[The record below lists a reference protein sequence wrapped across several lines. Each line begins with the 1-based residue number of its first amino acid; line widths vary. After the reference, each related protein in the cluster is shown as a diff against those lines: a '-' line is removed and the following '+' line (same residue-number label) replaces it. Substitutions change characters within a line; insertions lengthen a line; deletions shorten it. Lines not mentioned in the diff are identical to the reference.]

1 MESKNQEK
9 CVGGILTMGG
19 WGVKKDIIE
28 RKEAVKLRLD
38 SLSNKKR
45 SATSA
50 LVSHVN
56 LSM

>member
-9 CVGGILTMGG
+9 CVSGLLAMGG

-38 SLSNKKR
+38 SLSRKKR